1 MGKLTE
7 YAAVKRF
14 DSGDILIKDGKNG
27 TKKMDVKDAALEFA
41 GLVSASQHRIIWA
54 GRNLGST
61 VTDAQKAAIKNG
73 TFDDLYIGDYW
84 VINNVTWRIWDMD
97 YFINCGDTSLNTH
110 HLVIVPDSSL
120 YNHVMN
126 DTNTTEGGYVGSK
139 MYKEGLEK
147 AKTAFKAAFG
157 DLILTHRDY
166 LTNAVTD
173 GHASAG
179 AWFDSEVEL
188 MNEIM
193 VYGTHVY
200 AAMGTGA
207 MVPNKY
213 TTGKQ
218 QFAAPM
224 LNPSIVNRREWF
236 WLRNVVS
243 SATFADVIDGGRA
256 HYANASYSGG
266 VRPYALIGVK

>member
-1 MGKLTE
+1 MGKLTD
-7 YAAVKRF
+7 YAAVTRF
-14 DSGDILIKDGKNG
+14 DSGDILIKDGKAG
-27 TKKMDVKDAALEFA
+27 TKKITVENAAREFA
-41 GLVSASQHRIIWA
+41 GLVSAAQHRLIWG
-54 GRNLGST
+54 GRNLGSS
-61 VTDAQKAAIKNG
+61 VTAEQRAAIKAG
-73 TFDDLYIGDYW
+73 TFDNLYIGDYW
-84 VINNVTWRIWDMD
+84 VINGVTWRIWDIDFFM
-97 YFINCGDTSLNTH
+97 NCGDTNFTTH

-126 DTNTTEGGYVGSK
+126 DTNTTVGGYVGSK
-139 MYKEGLEK
+139 MYTEGLEQ

-157 DLILTHRDY
+157 DMILTHRDY

-173 GHASAG
+173 GHPSAG

-200 AAMGTGA
+200 AAMGNGS

-224 LNPSIVNRREWF
+224 LNPSILNRRIWF
-236 WLRNVVS
+236 WLRDVVS
-243 SATFADVIDGGRA
+243 STFFAFVYGSGDA
-256 HYANASYSGG
+256 NYASASGSYG
-266 VRPYALIGVK
+266 VRPYAVIGG

>member
-27 TKKMDVKDAALEFA
+27 TKKIDVKDAAREFA
-41 GLVSASQHRIIWA
+41 GLVSASQHRIIWG

-84 VINNVTWRIWDMD
+84 TIENVTWRIWDMD

-120 YNHVMN
+120 YNHIMN

-139 MYKEGLEK
+139 MYKEGLEQ

-193 VYGTHVY
+193 VYGTHMY

-224 LNPSIVNRREWF
+224 LNPSIVNRRGWF
-236 WLRNVVS
+236 WLRDVVS
-243 SATFADVIDGGRA
+243 SAGFAHVCSRGDAYYGS
-256 HYANASYSGG
+256 ASNSYG

>member
-1 MGKLTE
+1 MGKLTD
-7 YAAVKRF
+7 YAAVTRF
-14 DSGDILIKDGKNG
+14 DSGDILIKDGKAG
-27 TKKMDVKDAALEFA
+27 TKKITVENAAREFA
-41 GLVSASQHRIIWA
+41 GLVSAAQHRLIWDD
-54 GRNLGST
+54 RNIGSS
-61 VTDAQKAAIKNG
+61 VTAEQRAAIKDG
-73 TFDDLYIGDYW
+73 TFDDLYVGNYW
-84 VINNVTWRIWDMD
+84 TINSINWRIWDIN
-97 YFINCGDTSLNTH
+97 YFMNCGDTNFTTP
-110 HLVIVPDSSL
+110 HLVIVPDTSL

-126 DTNTTEGGYVGSK
+126 DTNTTVGGYVGSK
-139 MYKEGLEK
+139 MYTEGLEQ

-157 DLILTHRDY
+157 DMVLTHRDY

-173 GHASAG
+173 GHPSAG

-200 AAMGTGA
+200 AAMGNGS

-224 LNPSIVNRREWF
+224 LNPSILNRRIWF
-236 WLRNVVS
+236 WLRDIVS
-243 SATFADVIDGGRA
+243 STSFADVDGYGDA
-256 HYANASYSGG
+256 VCYGASVSGG
-266 VRPYALIGVK
+266 VRPYAVIGG

>member
-1 MGKLTE
+1 MGKLTD
-7 YAAVKRF
+7 YAAVTRF
-14 DSGDILIKDGKNG
+14 DSGDILIKDGKAG
-27 TKKMDVKDAALEFA
+27 TKKITVENAAREFA
-41 GLVSASQHRIIWA
+41 GLVSAAQHRLIWG
-54 GRNLGST
+54 GRNLGSS
-61 VTDAQKAAIKNG
+61 VTAEQRAAIKAG
-73 TFDDLYIGDYW
+73 TFDNLYIGDYW
-84 VINNVTWRIWDMD
+84 VINGVTWRIWDID
-97 YFINCGDTSLNTH
+97 YFMNCGDTNFTTH

-126 DTNTTEGGYVGSK
+126 DTNTTVGGYVGSK
-139 MYKEGLEK
+139 MYTEGLEQ

-157 DLILTHRDY
+157 GMILTHRDY

-173 GHASAG
+173 GHPSAG

-200 AAMGTGA
+200 AAMGTGS

-224 LNPSIVNRREWF
+224 LNPSILNRRIWF
-236 WLRNVVS
+236 WLRDIVS
-243 SATFADVIDGGRA
+243 STAFASVGSYGGA
-256 HYANASYSGG
+256 DYYSASGSGG
-266 VRPYALIGVK
+266 VRPYAVIGG